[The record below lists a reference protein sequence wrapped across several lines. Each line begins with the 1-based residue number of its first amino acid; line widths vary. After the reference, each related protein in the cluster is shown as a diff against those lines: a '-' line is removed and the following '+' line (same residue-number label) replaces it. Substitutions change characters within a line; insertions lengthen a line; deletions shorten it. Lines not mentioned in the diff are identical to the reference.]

1 MTYRVLFSKEA
12 LAYLDFWQKSGQKK
26 ILAEIASLVDEL
38 KVHPT
43 TGTGKVEQLK
53 GDMAGLWSRR
63 IDKSSRMLYSIE
75 EDRVIVNVISLRGH
89 YGDK

>member
-1 MTYRVLFSKEA
+1 MTYELILMPEA
-12 LAYLDFWQKSGQKK
+12 QQHLIEWRKSGQKK
-26 ILAEIASLVDEL
+26 IIAKISKLLDEL
-38 KVHPT
+38 REHPT

>member
-1 MTYRVLFSKEA
+1 MPEA
-12 LAYLDFWQKSGQKK
+12 QQHLIEWRKSGQKK
-26 ILAEIASLVDEL
+26 NIAKITKLLDDLRE
-38 KVHPT
+38 HPT

-53 GDMAGLWSRR
+53 GDMSGLWSRR

>member
-12 LAYLDFWQKSGQKK
+12 LAHLDFWQKSGHKK
-26 ILAEIASLVDEL
+26 ILAKTASLVDEL